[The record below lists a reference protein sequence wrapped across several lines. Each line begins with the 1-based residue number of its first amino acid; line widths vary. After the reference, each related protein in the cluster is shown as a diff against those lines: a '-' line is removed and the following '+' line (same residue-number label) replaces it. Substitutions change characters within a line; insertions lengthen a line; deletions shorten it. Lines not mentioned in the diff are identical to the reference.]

1 MFSMC
6 HHDVPWYF
14 TKFYHQTCLF
24 CNRAK
29 SVLMEKSKFLDAS
42 IGLDES
48 VTFHYGLPCV
58 VSLLCV
64 LAPKNLKYAKVGW
77 FWCSLA
83 QADPQYYWV
92 RRIHEPRLPAN
103 FPPAAFVTHGRTQQK
118 ESKLACQNF
127 PSKGDSVRTR
137 STRHPE

>member
-64 LAPKNLKYAKVGW
+64 LAPKNLKYAKVGC

-83 QADPQYYWV
+83 QADPKKMCLHV
-92 RRIHEPRLPAN
+92 HMSPARLSCEPEA
-103 FPPAAFVTHGRTQQK
+103 
-118 ESKLACQNF
+118 
-127 PSKGDSVRTR
+127 
-137 STRHPE
+137 

>member
-1 MFSMC
+1 MC

-29 SVLMEKSKFLDAS
+29 SVFMEQSKFLDAS

-64 LAPKNLKYAKVGW
+64 LAPKNLKYAKVGC
-77 FWCSLA
+77 FWCSLV
-83 QADPQYYWV
+83 QADPLTLL
-92 RRIHEPRLPAN
+92 RTLPGLHRPRIHRTVDLSGAHCLGMLLALLTQLALCMQRGRLARS
-103 FPPAAFVTHGRTQQK
+103 RT
-118 ESKLACQNF
+118 SK
-127 PSKGDSVRTR
+127 V
-137 STRHPE
+137 

>member
-14 TKFYHQTCLF
+14 TKFYHQTCSF
-24 CNRAK
+24 CNRAE
-29 SVLMEKSKFLDAS
+29 SVFTEQSKFLDAS

-48 VTFHYGLPCV
+48 IIFHYGLPGV

-64 LAPKNLKYAKVGW
+64 LEPKNLKYAKVGC

-83 QADPQYYWV
+83 QADPRAQLELM
-92 RRIHEPRLPAN
+92 RTKDCIIARLVGPSPLLQAPQAR
-103 FPPAAFVTHGRTQQK
+103 FFFF
-118 ESKLACQNF
+118 KL
-127 PSKGDSVRTR
+127 
-137 STRHPE
+137 